1 MNVVLKI
8 VLIIVISL
16 RLTYIHSQENQSI
29 DSLFKLLND
38 EAYDSTQLNIN
49 RTIAEYYLNVNLNKA
64 IDYFEKTKT
73 LAEKLNN
80 KSELA
85 SSYYSLG
92 SCYITKGNFDL
103 SLENYLKAVRLYE
116 ELKYKRRL
124 TKVYI
129 DIAYLYTE
137 YAQYPKAGE
146 YFEKAKLLID
156 QTQDTFE
163 LNFLLQEKG
172 NFYYRQAKYDSA
184 ILCIQESNRISMLLK
199 DDNYSIPNSLS
210 NIGLMYKKMGKLNE
224 AFLYI
229 DSALTILKKTNNSN
243 FLFSSIY
250 NNLACIYS
258 AKHMFDSA
266 YVNFQ
271 KSIAFCKIS
280 QNTLTELEN
289 YKNLA
294 EMYDLNK
301 QYDLQIYYLKKYYNL
316 KDSLFSSDKQ
326 NELNQL
332 ETDYQLEK
340 KDKLISNKNLE
351 VIKQKNN
358 RNILLIFSVFSIIL
372 LSSLFYYYRKIQKK
386 NQDLEIKN
394 TLIENQK
401 TELQQLNHIKDR
413 LFGIIS
419 HDLRNPLITLKS
431 YLMLSDNES
440 IAADKKILFKNQTME
455 AVNQTGEL
463 LDNLLTW
470 ANLQLKNVE
479 TPLVPIALD
488 ECVTDVVHILKMQ
501 ANQKDI
507 EIIQRVEP
515 IIFTSNSDVLSIA
528 LRNLITNAI
537 KFSKEHQQIIIESK
551 QNINRLEL
559 IVQDFGK
566 GLSSEQI
573 QSILSS
579 NNEST
584 LGTQGEKGSGLGLFL
599 VMQML
604 KKINAHLEIESHPGA
619 GSKFMIVWIE
629 ATSANE
635 LLG

>member
-1 MNVVLKI
+1 MKLIKKLVVFLALALYLNC
-8 VLIIVISL
+8 VCA
-16 RLTYIHSQENQSI
+16 QENQAI

-38 EAYDSTQLNIN
+38 EQIDSNQLSIN
-49 RTIAEYYLNVNLNKA
+49 QAIADYYINLNLNKA
-64 IDYFEKTKT
+64 IDYYERSKY

-80 KSELA
+80 KSQIA

-92 SCYITKGNFDL
+92 SCFLTKGNFDL

-116 ELKYKRRL
+116 ELNFKRRL
-124 TKVYI
+124 TKTYI

-137 YAQYPKAGE
+137 YSYYTKAHE
-146 YFEKAKLLID
+146 YFEKTKLLID

-163 LNFLLQEKG
+163 LNYYFQEKG

-184 ILCIQESNRISMLLK
+184 IICIKESNRLAALLNN
-199 DDNYSIPNSLS
+199 DNYSIPNSLS
-210 NIGLMYKKMGKLNE
+210 NIGLVYKKMGKLDE
-224 AFLYI
+224 AHHYI
-229 DSALTILKKTNNSN
+229 DSALNLLKISGDLD
-243 FLFSSIY
+243 FLLAGIY

-258 AKHMFDSA
+258 AKHQFDSA
-266 YVNFQ
+266 NLYFQ
-271 KSIAFCKIS
+271 KSIS
-280 QNTLTELEN
+280 QSRDKHDVLLEIEN
-289 YKNLA
+289 YRNLA
-294 EMYDLNK
+294 EMYGLK
-301 QYDLQIYYLKKYYNL
+301 KEYGLQIQYLTKYYNI
-316 KDSLFSSDKQ
+316 KDSLFNSDKQ
-326 NELNQL
+326 NQLNQL

-340 KDKLISNKNLE
+340 KDKLISKKNLE

-358 RNILLIFSVFSIIL
+358 RNLSLLFSGFAFIL
-372 LSSLFYYYRKIQKK
+372 LSGLFYYYLKIRKK

-419 HDLRNPLITLKS
+419 HDLRNPLITLRN

-440 IAADKKILFKNQTME
+440 ISADKKILFKNQTME
-455 AVNQTGEL
+455 AVNQTGDL

-488 ECVTDVVHILKMQ
+488 ECVSDVVNILSVQ
-501 ANQKDI
+501 AKQKEI
-507 EIIQRVEP
+507 EIIQRIQAIVFP
-515 IIFTSNSDVLSIA
+515 SNSDVLSIV

-537 KFSKEHQQIIIESK
+537 KFSKEKQAIILESN
-551 QNINRLEL
+551 QNEQGIQL
-559 IVQDFGK
+559 IVQDFGQ

-573 QSILSS
+573 HAILSS
-579 NNEST
+579 TNDST
-584 LGTQGEKGSGLGLFL
+584 LGTKGEKGSGLGLFL

-604 KKINAHLEIESHPGA
+604 KKINAQLLIESQLGI
-619 GSKFMIVWIE
+619 GSKFIVFWKE
-629 ATSANE
+629 TQDV
-635 LLG
+635 

>member
-1 MNVVLKI
+1 MKDILKNI
-8 VLIIVISL
+8 LIISFCL
-16 RLTYIHSQENQSI
+16 RITCLHAQESQSI
-29 DSLFKLLND
+29 ESLFKLLND
-38 EAYDSTQLNIN
+38 EVHDSAQLNIN
-49 RTIAEYYLNVNLNKA
+49 RTIAEHYLNLNLNKA
-64 IDYFEKTKT
+64 IDYFERTKT

-80 KSELA
+80 KPELA

-103 SLENYLKAVRLYE
+103 SLENYLKAVRIYE
-116 ELKYKRRL
+116 ELNYKRRL
-124 TKVYI
+124 TKVFI

-137 YAQYPKAGE
+137 YAQYPKAE
-146 YFEKAKLLID
+146 VYFDKAKLLID
-156 QTQDTFE
+156 QTQDTVE
-163 LNFLLQEKG
+163 LNFYLQEKG

-184 ILCIQESNRISMLLK
+184 ILLNLESSRLAVLLHE
-199 DDNYSIPNSLS
+199 DNYSVPNTLS
-210 NIGLMYKKMGKLNE
+210 NIGLLYKKMGRLNE
-224 AFLYI
+224 GFLYI
-229 DSALTILKKTNNSN
+229 DSALTILKKTN
-243 FLFSSIY
+243 SSEYLLSGVY

-266 YVNFQ
+266 YVTFQ
-271 KSIAFCKIS
+271 KSIACSQAS

-294 EMYDLNK
+294 EMYDLKK
-301 QYDLQIYYLKKYYNL
+301 QHDMQVYYLKKYYNL
-316 KDSLFSSDKQ
+316 KDSLFNSDNQ
-326 NELNQL
+326 NQLNQL

-340 KDKLISNKNLE
+340 KDKLITKKNLE
-351 VIKQKNN
+351 VIKQKSN

-401 TELQQLNHIKDR
+401 TELQQLNQIKDR

-419 HDLRNPLITLKS
+419 HDLRNPLNTLRS

-479 TPLVPIALD
+479 TPLVPIRLD
-488 ECVTDVVHILKMQ
+488 ECVTDVVHILKIH
-501 ANQKDI
+501 ANQKNI
-507 EIIQRVEP
+507 EIIQSIEP
-515 IIFTSNSDVLSIA
+515 IIIISNSDVLSIA

-537 KFSKEHQQIIIESK
+537 KFSKEQQKIIIQSK
-551 QNINRLEL
+551 QNTSGLEL
-559 IVQDFGK
+559 IVEDFGL

-579 NNEST
+579 SKESS
-584 LGTQGEKGSGLGLFL
+584 LGTKGEKGSGLGLFL

-604 KKINAHLEIESHPGA
+604 KKINAQLEIESHPGA
-619 GSKFMIVWIE
+619 GSRFSIVWKE
-629 ATSANE
+629 TTALN
-635 LLG
+635 